1 MYIHSYTVYI
11 CIKNIFHVSIFNIYG
26 FHLPIYV
33 CMHKHV
39 HLSIHI
45 YVCGYMYNHG
55 HVYMCIWMY
64 TCHMY
69 MHIHK
74 YFFEKDMLPVDSY
87 TLLFPKT
94 KDALL
99 YCYSTIIKIRILIL
113 TVLNTV
119 YGSFQ
124 IPLLVLIT
132 YF

>member
-1 MYIHSYTVYI
+1 MYLYSIYMGFICPYTYA
-11 CIKNIFHVSIFNIYG
+11 CINMCTYLFTY
-26 FHLPIYV
+26 
-33 CMHKHV
+33 M
-39 HLSIHI
+39 
-45 YVCGYMYNHG
+45 CGYMYNHG